1 MGVGRLWEVVAH
13 RDSTVFHMEGSK
25 CFIIEGTLLRKTVKG
40 RKRALWVPYAQC
52 IALVVSEKHLS
63 EFTQRSQLRFFLKL
77 ILIIINYGFVI
88 QSVTLLNLAVEQP
101 LNSWQ
106 QSLKNTIFTLG
117 WSSYCI
123 IYDCSKMNLLRKMVI
138 GAANRYNQL
147 MTYMQIFKTLNNSPP
162 HPPSPKHKSEPT
174 MVSATPRNT
183 QKMNTLE
190 RSSTLQSR

>member
-1 MGVGRLWEVVAH
+1 MAG
-13 RDSTVFHMEGSK
+13 
-25 CFIIEGTLLRKTVKG
+25 
-40 RKRALWVPYAQC
+40 
-52 IALVVSEKHLS
+52 EKHLS
-63 EFTQRSQLRFFLKL
+63 DFTQQSQLRFFLKL

-88 QSVTLLNLAVEQP
+88 QSVTLLKLAVEQP

-147 MTYMQIFKTLNNSPP
+147 MTYMQIFKTLNT
-162 HPPSPKHKSEPT
+162 K
-174 MVSATPRNT
+174 T
-183 QKMNTLE
+183 QKWTNNGFCNTKKHPKNEYIRKVINLAK
-190 RSSTLQSR
+190 QMVFNIVHWF

>member
-1 MGVGRLWEVVAH
+1 MAG
-13 RDSTVFHMEGSK
+13 
-25 CFIIEGTLLRKTVKG
+25 
-40 RKRALWVPYAQC
+40 
-52 IALVVSEKHLS
+52 EKHLS
-63 EFTQRSQLRFFLKL
+63 DFTQQSQLRFFLKL
-77 ILIIINYGFVI
+77 ILIIINYGFLI
-88 QSVTLLNLAVEQP
+88 QSVTLLKLAVEQP

-106 QSLKNTIFTLG
+106 QNLKNTIFTLG

-174 MVSATPRNT
+174 MVSTTPRNT

-190 RSSTLQSR
+190 RSSTLQSRWYLI

>member
-1 MGVGRLWEVVAH
+1 MAG
-13 RDSTVFHMEGSK
+13 
-25 CFIIEGTLLRKTVKG
+25 
-40 RKRALWVPYAQC
+40 
-52 IALVVSEKHLS
+52 EKHLS
-63 EFTQRSQLRFFLKL
+63 DFTQQSQLRFFLKL

-147 MTYMQIFKTLNNSPP
+147 MTYMQIFKTLNTKTQKWTNNGF
-162 HPPSPKHKSEPT
+162 
-174 MVSATPRNT
+174 RNT
-183 QKMNTLE
+183 KKHPKNEYIRKVINLAKQMVFNIVHWF
-190 RSSTLQSR
+190 